1 MGRCV
6 DQRSIYIYPLRSP
19 SAAISISIYFQSFQ
33 SFEVWQ
39 VKKVGLV
46 EWWNDA
52 HDSVQVHASSIERV
66 WQNRTP
72 YVCLSA

>member
-1 MGRCV
+1 M
-6 DQRSIYIYPLRSP
+6 SISDL
-19 SAAISISIYFQSFQ
+19 SISIHSVVHLQRFQFQ
-33 SFEVWQ
+33 FIFNPSSLL
-39 VKKVGLV
+39 KCGKSKVGLV